1 MHGPKGKAL
10 ARSGAVALRATG
22 GGGSVQAP
30 IWPGLRA
37 RYTLLRFL
45 QLPSRGGSCG
55 GRRGW
60 SSHGAASLFAAAS
73 CPARELPIKASAP
86 TTARAARSEAERAE
100 RGAGQMRPCTPLT
113 SASTPRESAFKP
125 VPHPAAPVGQSSQT
139 RRHHLTPTPVQQLC
153 TPVQSCGQKR
163 SFLLDRARPVFF
175 SGKTERNG
183 GCIPLDKPLAEQRFP
198 RPPDGG
204 PLQLPPVRPA
214 SQIIQRY
221 AEMVRQGD
229 QRVQAG
235 PCSPDSKYW

>member
-1 MHGPKGKAL
+1 MGRRPAATGDSAPAGGWSSGMHPPFSFPSCGKENGPCTVQKKRPLRRAP
-10 ARSGAVALRATG
+10 ARSCLRATG
-22 GGGSVQAP
+22 VGGSVQAP
-30 IWPGLRA
+30 ILACLRA
-37 RYTLLRFL
+37 RYHLLRFL
-45 QLPSRGGSCG
+45 GLPSRGRWCG
-55 GRRGW
+55 GRRGGYRIV
-60 SSHGAASLFAAAS
+60 SASLFAAAS

-175 SGKTERNG
+175 SGKTEKKMG
-183 GCIPLDKPLAEQRFP
+183 G
-198 RPPDGG
+198 
-204 PLQLPPVRPA
+204 A
-214 SQIIQRY
+214 SR
-221 AEMVRQGD
+221 
-229 QRVQAG
+229 
-235 PCSPDSKYW
+235 